1 VLDHHPQE
9 TLVIKIVYKVLSLIF
24 GIAGGLLTARL
35 FRQAWKLAAGEDDA
49 PKPDDA
55 TRGWREVLAAAAIQG
70 AIASVVRA
78 AVSRSAAVSTRR
90 LTGTWPGKTSD
101 DEA

>member
-1 VLDHHPQE
+1 M
-9 TLVIKIVYKVLSLIF
+9 IKIVYKVLSLVF
-24 GIAGGLLTARL
+24 GIAGGILATRL
-35 FRQAWKLAAGEDDA
+35 FRQAWKLGGGKDEA

-70 AIASVVRA
+70 AIASVIRA

>member
-1 VLDHHPQE
+1 M
-9 TLVIKIVYKVLSLIF
+9 IKIVYKILSLVF
-24 GIAGGLLTARL
+24 GIAGGILATRL
-35 FRQAWKLAAGEDDA
+35 FRQAWKLTAGQDEA

-90 LTGTWPGKTSD
+90 LTGAWPGKTAD
-101 DEA
+101 DET

>member
-1 VLDHHPQE
+1 M
-9 TLVIKIVYKVLSLIF
+9 IKIVYKVLSLVF
-24 GIAGGLLTARL
+24 GIAGGILATRL
-35 FRQAWKLAAGEDDA
+35 FRQAWKLAGGKDEA

-70 AIASVVRA
+70 AIASVIRA
-78 AVSRSAAVSTRR
+78 AVSRSAAVGTRR